1 MSIDSLGRAAAQ
13 PAADTSSAYASAAS
27 AAARTLEFAHIAAQA
42 LASVSYAGSGRSIAG
57 RPPLTPPA
65 VQQTGSQAS
74 YIELLAAIS
83 ELLGDVENYKLK
95 QRLELQL
102 SKYSAAAQGHAQLS
116 ADFAAAVE
124 ALEAAE
130 ADVQVSQQQLAQAHE
145 RVDHLRQ
152 QVQAS
157 EERLASLQ
165 PGTPEHEAERALMQS
180 LQGQLQEGDGH
191 LQSTLAQHRQQVAVA
206 DQAAI
211 KAQEKIV
218 QVQQAGISGE
228 AVKADAQRLLNTS
241 GQALLMRLQ
250 IIELLGESAE
260 EMERFS
266 QELFQQLQKQIQEHM
281 KLESEKYLEEL
292 RKAEAAQKT
301 GNCLSKI
308 LGPLIAVVATVVGAV
323 VTAAS
328 AGALTGLAVA
338 LVGVALM
345 ATDKL
350 VEHTSGV
357 SFMGE
362 VSKPLMKVVQEAI
375 KLFTQIY
382 AEALKGLGVFS
393 EKTAQRIAEIGGM
406 IAGIV
411 ATIGAVVLAVVGAGA
426 VLGPVIAKAAAKIG
440 EIISKMLPTLVQALQ
455 QAAST
460 AGHSLTQ
467 AMAKLS
473 HALGLNLNKATV
485 SLYAT
490 RAEMLLGV
498 AEVGSVAAQSAYQ
511 VKGAVHQEKAA
522 DSLAETEV
530 SRIFS
535 EAMTQYM
542 GEIIERYGKSM
553 QERAR
558 EVEQLLQD
566 LQHRTSISQQMARN
580 I

>member
-1 MSIDSLGRAAAQ
+1 MNIDPLVRSAVQ

-27 AAARTLEFAHIAAQA
+27 AAARTLEYAHIAAKA
-42 LASVSYAGSGRSIAG
+42 LASVSHAGSGQSIAG
-57 RPPLTPPA
+57 RPQLTPPA
-65 VQQTGSQAS
+65 AQQPGSQAS
-74 YIELLAAIS
+74 YIELMAAIS
-83 ELLGDVENYKLK
+83 ELLGEVENHKLK

-102 SKYSAAAQGHAQLS
+102 SKYSAVQQGHAQLS
-116 ADFAAAVE
+116 ADYAAAVE
-124 ALEAAE
+124 ALEAAQ
-130 ADVQVSQQQLAQAHE
+130 ADVQVSQQHLAQAHE
-145 RVDHLRQ
+145 RVEHTRQ
-152 QVQAS
+152 QLQAS
-157 EERLASLQ
+157 QERLASLQ
-165 PGTPEHEAERALMQS
+165 PGTPEHEAELALMQS
-180 LQGQLQEGDGH
+180 LQGQLQEDEGH
-191 LQSTLAQHRQQVAVA
+191 LQTTLAQHRQLVVVA

-211 KAQEKIV
+211 RAQEKIV
-218 QVQQAGISGE
+218 QVQQAGITGG
-228 AVKADAQRLLNTS
+228 AVKAAAQRLLDTS

-250 IIELLGESAE
+250 IIELLGEAAE

-266 QELFQQLQKQIQEHM
+266 QELFQQLQKQVQEHL
-281 KLESEKYLEEL
+281 KLESDKYLDEL

-301 GNCLSKI
+301 GSCLSKL

-323 VTAAS
+323 VTAVS
-328 AGALTGLAVA
+328 AGALAGAAVA

-350 VEHTSGV
+350 VEHTTGV
-357 SFMGE
+357 SIMGE

-411 ATIGAVVLAVVGAGA
+411 ATIGAVVLAAVGAGA

-440 EIISKMLPTLVQALQ
+440 EMISKMLPTLVQTLQ
-455 QAAST
+455 QAASA
-460 AGHSLTQ
+460 AGSSLTQ
-467 AMAKLS
+467 AMGKLS
-473 HALGLNLNKATV
+473 HALGLNLDKATV

-490 RAEMLLGV
+490 RAEMLLGA
-498 AEVGSVAAQSAYQ
+498 AEVGSVAAQSSFQ
-511 VKGAVHQEKAA
+511 IKGAVHQERAA
-522 DSLAETEV
+522 DRLADVEV
-530 SRIFS
+530 SRS
-535 EAMTQYM
+535 LNEAMTQYM
-542 GEIIERYGKSM
+542 GEIIERYGKAM

-558 EVEQLLQD
+558 VVEQLFQD